1 METDLRKVSFC
12 LSKWNL
18 SPSMKNFNGIMGSYK
33 YLGIGSFKY
42 LWYLTSLTLLLPIPD
57 NVARK
62 VQD

>member
-1 METDLRKVSFC
+1 
-12 LSKWNL
+12 
-18 SPSMKNFNGIMGSYK
+18 MKNFNGIMGSYK
-33 YLGIGSFKY
+33 YLGMGSYKY